1 MNAGMV
7 LSIGVFFSLMIAGLA
22 ATLPTTMKNGLVA
35 QGVPEAVATHAAETP
50 PVASLFAAFLGYNPM
65 AELIPKDVLA
75 TLPAE
80 NAARITGKEFFPNL
94 ISGPFMHGLT
104 FAFTF
109 SLVLYLL
116 AAIASW
122 MGGRKYVHQ
131 DVPQP
136 LSDGEEVPAPGE

>member
-1 MNAGMV
+1 
-7 LSIGVFFSLMIAGLA
+7 MIAGLA
-22 ATLPTTMKNGLVA
+22 ATLPTTMRDGLVA
-35 QGVPEAVATHAAETP
+35 EGVPAAVATRAAETP

-75 TLPAE
+75 SLPADKATE
-80 NAARITGKEFFPNL
+80 ITGKEFFPNL

-116 AAIASW
+116 AAVASW
-122 MGGRKYVHQ
+122 MGGRKFVHQ
-131 DVPQP
+131 DAAPP
-136 LSDGEEVPAPGE
+136 LADGEEVPAPGE